1 MPWCPVCK
9 NEYQEGVK
17 TCADCGAEL
26 VESLKER
33 KEVPLANGPCE
44 LIGRMRRFMEY
55 NSIPVVFEE
64 AGDNAGLYVLPKYE
78 EKAKTA
84 AQVFLAGEQARMMS
98 ELSRENTDDPDRD
111 GREPE
116 KSDTDTE
123 EKDLAQNS
131 GADEEKDAAEADAR
145 TEEGGGEEAGDEIEE
160 EIEDEITEETA
171 GFRKVYSGGVY
182 QKKRERADEM
192 KSSGQVLL
200 IGGVLGCVI
209 MLLIDFGIIPIRPGN
224 MPMMNVIMFALFFLF
239 IGFGIFSLR
248 GARKAASEAS
258 GEEEQTEKILTW
270 ARETLTARG
279 IDSQAKVGKDDSEEI
294 CFFKRTELMKKKIAD
309 EFGGL
314 EENYIDSLTET
325 LYQEIFE

>member
-26 VESLKER
+26 VASLKER
-33 KEVPLANGPCE
+33 KEVLLANGPCE

-55 NSIPVVFEE
+55 NSIPIVFEE
-64 AGDNAGLYVLPKYE
+64 TGDNACLYVLPKYE

-98 ELSRENTDDPDRD
+98 ELSQGNADDPD

-116 KSDTDTE
+116 HHDTDTE
-123 EKDLAQNS
+123 EKGSAQNS
-131 GADEEKDAAEADAR
+131 GADEAEDAAEADIR
-145 TEEGGGEEAGDEIEE
+145 PEEEGGDETGDEIEE

-171 GFRKVYSGGVY
+171 GFRKAYSGGVY

-200 IGGVLGCVI
+200 IGGVFGCVI
-209 MLLIDFGIIPIRPGN
+209 MLLIDFEIIPIRPGN

-239 IGFGIFSLR
+239 IGFGIYSLR

-258 GEEEQTEKILTW
+258 GEEKQTEKILAW
-270 ARETLTARG
+270 ARETLTAGG
-279 IDSQAKVGKDDSEEI
+279 IDSQAKVGEDDSEEI